1 MLILGSKEAEW
12 DKDLNSYVLNYHG
25 RASQVD
31 HEYDGPGASY
41 SDSLSRQGVSDIILN
56 MIIMV
61 MVVLTKQAWLV
72 M

>member
-31 HEYDGPGASY
+31 HEYDGRGASY
-41 SDSLSRQGVSDIILN
+41 FGSLSRLLN
-56 MIIMV
+56 VKVIK
-61 MVVLTKQAWLV
+61 TD
-72 M
+72 

>member
-31 HEYDGPGASY
+31 HDRGASY
-41 SDSLSRQGVSDIILN
+41 FDSLSRQGVSDIILN

>member
-31 HEYDGPGASY
+31 HEYDASY
-41 SDSLSRQGVSDIILN
+41 FDSLSRQGVSDIILN